1 MSIEAAIFFDNKKE
15 HLDEV
20 HTKHRNIKL
29 VKVPD
34 AKGSYFPKPL
44 SMNSGPLKTMID
56 SLGPNAY
63 VDLLKSSGIDTD
75 AYDPV
80 SGIEQNH
87 IRILNRWLTNTKDSS
102 NNSRAAIFDWDRTLT
117 KVEGFY
123 PLYKGNERHMFEDTL
138 LYLFGGHKRLLKIRG
153 MLQHLATEGVEIFIL
168 TNNEASIT
176 TFYKRMIHV
185 LSPHIPLENIICAT
199 LLYRGHKGLAF
210 ENHTKL
216 STVRILETEK
226 QRRTRTTRTT
236 KTRTRTKNKT
246 I

>member
-44 SMNSGPLKTMID
+44 SMNSGPLKIMIE

-63 VDLLKSSGIDTD
+63 VELLKGQGIDTD
-75 AYDPV
+75 AFDPV

-87 IRILNRWLTNTKDSS
+87 IRILNRWLTNTKDDSHS
-102 NNSRAAIFDWDRTLT
+102 NRAAIFDWDRTLT

-123 PLYKGNERHMFEDTL
+123 PLYKGQERHMFEDTL

-176 TFYKRMIHV
+176 TFFKRMIHV

-216 STVRILETEK
+216 STVRILETGK
-226 QRRTRTTRTT
+226 AIKPSRRT
-236 KTRTRTKNKT
+236 TRTKNKT

>member
-1 MSIEAAIFFDNKKE
+1 MSIEAAIFFDNKKD

-29 VKVPD
+29 VKIPD
-34 AKGSYFPKPL
+34 YRGSYYPKPL
-44 SMNSGPLKTMID
+44 PMNSGPLKTLID

-63 VDLLKSSGIDTD
+63 VDLLKSHHIDAD
-75 AYDPV
+75 AYDPG

-87 IRILNRWLTNTKDSS
+87 IRILNRWLTNTNDSKEH
-102 NNSRAAIFDWDRTLT
+102 RAAIFDWDRTLT

-123 PLYKGNERHMFEDTL
+123 PLYKGQERHMFEDTL

-153 MLQHLATEGVEIFIL
+153 MFQHLADEGVEIFIL

-185 LSPHIPLENIICAT
+185 LSPHIPLENIVCAT
-199 LLYRGHKGLAF
+199 LLYNGNKGLAF

-216 STVRILETEK
+216 STVRILETGK
-226 QRRTRTTRTT
+226 AGRPSRRT
-236 KTRTRTKNKT
+236 TRTKNKT

>member
-1 MSIEAAIFFDNKKE
+1 MSIEAAIFFDNKKD

-29 VKVPD
+29 VKIPD
-34 AKGSYFPKPL
+34 YKGSYYPKPL
-44 SMNSGPLKTMID
+44 PMDSGPLKTMIE

-63 VDLLKSSGIDTD
+63 VDLLKSHHIDTD
-75 AYDPV
+75 AYDPN

-87 IRILNRWLTNTKDSS
+87 IRILNRWLTNTKKDSS

-123 PLYKGNERHMFEDTL
+123 PLYKGQERHMFEDTL

-153 MLQHLATEGVEIFIL
+153 MFQHLADEGVEIFIL
-168 TNNEASIT
+168 TNNEASNTI
-176 TFYKRMIHV
+176 FYKRMIHV
-185 LSPHIPLENIICAT
+185 LSPHIPLENIVCAT
-199 LLYRGHKGLAF
+199 LLYNGNKGLAF

-226 QRRTRTTRTT
+226 RRRTRTT

>member
-1 MSIEAAIFFDNKKE
+1 MSIEAAIFFDNKKD

-29 VKVPD
+29 VKIPD
-34 AKGSYFPKPL
+34 YKGSYYPKQLP
-44 SMNSGPLKTMID
+44 MNSGPLKTMID

-63 VDLLKSSGIDTD
+63 VDLLKSHHIDAD
-75 AYDPV
+75 AYDPG

-87 IRILNRWLTNTKDSS
+87 IRILNRWLTNTKKDSS

-123 PLYKGNERHMFEDTL
+123 PLYKGQERHMFEDTL

-153 MLQHLATEGVEIFIL
+153 MFQHLADEGVEIFIL

-185 LSPHIPLENIICAT
+185 LSPHIPLENIVCAT
-199 LLYRGHKGLAF
+199 LLYNGNKGLAF

-226 QRRTRTTRTT
+226 RRRSRTT

>member
-29 VKVPD
+29 VKIPD
-34 AKGSYFPKPL
+34 VKGTYFPKPL
-44 SMNSGPLKTMID
+44 PMNSGPLKTMID

-63 VDLLKSSGIDTD
+63 VDLLKSHHIDKD

-80 SGIEQNH
+80 SGMEQNH
-87 IRILNRWLTNTKDSS
+87 IRILNRWLANTKEDK
-102 NNSRAAIFDWDRTLT
+102 NRAAIFDWDRTLT

-138 LYLFGGHKRLLKIRG
+138 SYLFGGHKRLLKIRG
-153 MLQHLATEGVEIFIL
+153 MFQHLSEQGVEIFIL

-176 TFYKRMIHV
+176 TFYKRLIHV
-185 LSPHIPLENIICAT
+185 LSPHIPLENIVCAT
-199 LLYRGHKGLAF
+199 LLYHGHKGEAF

-216 STVRILETEK
+216 STVRILETRK
-226 QRRTRTTRTT
+226 IRTRTG
-236 KTRTRTKNKT
+236 TRTKNKT
-246 I
+246 V